1 MLPWAS
7 SNPKWIHSPTPP
19 LSPSPN
25 LPHEGSR
32 HKLRPQDLDT
42 NSLSLSCTR
51 LDPSRKAAQPG
62 ARRPA
67 ASLTHL
73 GTRRSE
79 RACVSTR
86 GRYGDPLVRDL
97 HGRQVDPRHRP
108 GHGPPWIHHLG
119 RPPLRGAAYASVSPH
134 SHLLR
139 PPIRRWLFAPAC
151 GCFLPRMGSDLRLII
166 ILILMWCGAS
176 CIPLF
181 SSSCSSLRTC

>member
-1 MLPWAS
+1 MDS
-7 SNPKWIHSPTPP
+7 FSNPSSLFLPLPIFLTKAAATSYGRRTSTPTPSPSLARAWIHQGRRRSPAR
-19 LSPSPN
+19 
-25 LPHEGSR
+25 G
-32 HKLRPQDLDT
+32 
-42 NSLSLSCTR
+42 
-51 LDPSRKAAQPG
+51 G
-62 ARRPA
+62 RRPA

-86 GRYGDPLVRDL
+86 GRYGDPLVCDL

-119 RPPLRGAAYASVSPH
+119 RPPLRGAAYASASLH